1 VKVKNPAVVLRP
13 KRDIALMGSDD
24 SMTKG
29 IEIAGTVLV
38 LFVMGFFLDRWLG
51 TAPIFMIVLTIIA
64 MVVQFIKMYYVY
76 SAQMETK
83 ERQRAAMPTAHQ
95 QEASAT

>member
-1 VKVKNPAVVLRP
+1 MKVKSPAKILRP
-13 KRDIALMGSDD
+13 KSDVTMISSDD

-38 LFVMGFFLDRWLG
+38 LFAIGFFVDRWLG
-51 TAPIFMIVLTIIA
+51 TAPVLMVLLTIIA

-95 QEASAT
+95 REAAAT

>member
-1 VKVKNPAVVLRP
+1 VKAKSPAEILRP
-13 KRDIALMGSDD
+13 KSDVTMIGSDD

-38 LFVMGFFLDRWLG
+38 PV
-51 TAPIFMIVLTIIA
+51 FMVLLTIIA
-64 MVVQFIKMYYVY
+64 MIVQFIKMYYVY

>member
-1 VKVKNPAVVLRP
+1 MKVKNPAVVLRP

-38 LFVMGFFLDRWLG
+38 LFAIGFFVDRWLG
-51 TAPIFMIVLTIIA
+51 TAPIFMIVLTVVA

-76 SAQMETK
+76 SAQMTTK
-83 ERQRAAMPTAHQ
+83 ENQRAAMPTAHRH
-95 QEASAT
+95 EASAQ